1 MVLKFAFAVNN
12 DHSFNNQFFGE
23 ADKFLVYR
31 LTDGKIEYEGEIK
44 NRREIREKDLT
55 ETNLKTDAIF
65 KDLISNEIKVI
76 VSKEFGKN
84 LKLVNEYFI
93 PVKVLS
99 DELNDAINAIKD
111 HLHWI
116 MDELDNFTSGYKL
129 FTIKSGILKTVI
141 D

>member
-1 MVLKFAFAVNN
+1 MTLKFAFAVNN
-12 DHSFNNQFFGE
+12 DLSFNNRFFGE
-23 ADKFLVYR
+23 ADKFLVYK
-31 LTDGKIEYEGEIK
+31 LNGSKIEYDGEIENK
-44 NRREIREKDLT
+44 REIKEKELT
-55 ETNLKTDAIF
+55 ESNLKTDAIF

-76 VSKEFGKN
+76 VSKDFGKN

-99 DELNDAINAIKD
+99 DNLIDALSAIENY
-111 HLHWI
+111 LHWI
-116 MDELDNFTSGYKL
+116 LDELDNFTSGYKL

>member
-1 MVLKFAFAVNN
+1 MILKFAFAVNN
-12 DHSFNNQFFGE
+12 DHTFNNRFFGE

-31 LTDGKIEYEGEIK
+31 LNEGKIEFEGEIG
-44 NRREIREKDLT
+44 NRREIREIDLT
-55 ETNLKTDAIF
+55 ELNLRTDAIF

-76 VSKEFGKN
+76 VSKDFGKN

-99 DELNDAINAIKD
+99 DNLNGAIDAIQD

-116 MDELDNFTSGYKL
+116 LDELDNFSSGYKL